1 MKPLTPATPRA
12 IIMVGIPGAGK
23 TAFAE
28 RFAKT
33 FQAPFV
39 NQRAL
44 QYTLDIDAATATKVA
59 AHMLD
64 ELIKTNRTLI
74 YEGPTASKV
83 NRTAV
88 MKHVRAGGYEPLIVW
103 VQTESLEAKRR
114 ATKKQSDGSEI
125 TDEGFDDAIK
135 RFTPPT
141 AQEKPIVI
149 SGKHTYA
156 SQLKI
161 VLKRLAGEQRPT
173 SDTSPE
179 PPRIRSS
186 RNIILR

>member
-23 TAFAE
+23 SAFAE
-28 RFAKT
+28 RFART
-33 FQAPFV
+33 FQAPFI
-39 NQRAL
+39 NQRAI
-44 QYTLDIDAATATKVA
+44 QYELELTPAAADKIGML
-59 AHMLD
+59 MLD
-64 ELIKTNRTLI
+64 EILKTNRTLI

-88 MKHVRAGGYEPLIVW
+88 IRRVTAAGYEPLIVW
-103 VQTESLEAKRR
+103 VQTESIEAKRR
-114 ATKKQSDGSEI
+114 AIKRQPNGSEI
-125 TDEGFDDAIK
+125 SGEEFDTAIK
-135 RFTPPT
+135 RFTPPSV
-141 AQEKPIVI
+141 QEKFIVI

-161 VLKRLAGEQRPT
+161 VLKRLAGEHRPST
-173 SDTSPE
+173 EPE
-179 PPRIRSS
+179 PPRVRSS